1 LIVTAEFSGSFGY
14 AEKPISG
21 KGKVPYW
28 LHMIEEGE
36 KEMDLGFQ
44 GILPLYLSLLML

>member
-1 LIVTAEFSGSFGY
+1 
-14 AEKPISG
+14 
-21 KGKVPYW
+21 
-28 LHMIEEGE
+28 MIEEGE